1 MADSAMVSA
10 YFFAQKIEDFH
21 PRFLMGIFKH
31 PLFLMLE
38 YHSSPFFRTAQAVIK
53 KGEWRSVS
61 DGKGASIRKQQ
72 FPTYLYLFLV

>member
-31 PLFLMLE
+31 PLLDICKATKIISDLINSYFKNF
-38 YHSSPFFRTAQAVIK
+38 YSIITVGVFKSNFYSIAFSFFKIYPA
-53 KGEWRSVS
+53 
-61 DGKGASIRKQQ
+61 
-72 FPTYLYLFLV
+72 